1 MSYKLKKEVLKMI
14 EKKKDKVLTIRMNE
28 KDYEYLQIVSFMAGM
43 TVSRY
48 ARTLLDATINACKV
62 AEKEGKINIEN
73 IKAVRNN
80 KL

>member
-1 MSYKLKKEVLKMI
+1 MI
-14 EKKKDKVLTIRMNE
+14 EKRKDKVLTIRINE
-28 KDYEYLQIVSFMAGM
+28 QDFEYLQTVAFMAGM

-48 ARTLLDATINACKV
+48 TRTLLDASINACKL
-62 AEKEGKINIEN
+62 AEKEGKVNIEN